1 MTSACQLSGH
11 PGAPLLRAVRHDSC
25 LDWRQGW
32 GKAPFFA
39 ESFGQFHGVDTY
51 LGDLHRSCRILM
63 LEGLGIET
71 HRPIFQKDIR
81 EAAGEPQCQQPKKH
95 QQAMF
100 KSCSVL
106 TVNSGILWDP
116 LGSFVGI
123 EPKIYREQSVA
134 GRP

>member
-1 MTSACQLSGH
+1 
-11 PGAPLLRAVRHDSC
+11 
-25 LDWRQGW
+25 
-32 GKAPFFA
+32 
-39 ESFGQFHGVDTY
+39 
-51 LGDLHRSCRILM
+51 M